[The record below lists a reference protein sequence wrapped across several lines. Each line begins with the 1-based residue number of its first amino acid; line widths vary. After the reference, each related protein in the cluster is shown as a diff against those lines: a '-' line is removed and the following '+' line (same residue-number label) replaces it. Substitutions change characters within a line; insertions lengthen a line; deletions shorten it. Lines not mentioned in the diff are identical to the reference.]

1 MWTKITSIEQLEAL
15 HEGSLVAIYPLQGA
29 PKAIFDDSDPDQVSQ
44 RLVAQ
49 NDREEKVINTTSL
62 QRKEEA
68 HTITSS
74 GMGSMLLGSGYI
86 NYVDVIEHAVWW
98 VQEGR

>member
-29 PKAIFDDSDPDQVSQ
+29 PRATFDDSDPDQVSQ

-49 NDREEKVINTTSL
+49 NDIADKMINTTVL

-74 GMGSMLLGSGYI
+74 GMGSMILGSGYI
-86 NYVDVIEHAVWW
+86 SYVDVIEHGTWW
-98 VQEGR
+98 VQQGL

>member
-29 PKAIFDDSDPDQVSQ
+29 PKSVFDDSDPDQVSQ

-49 NDREEKVINTTSL
+49 NDTEEKMINTTSL
-62 QRKEEA
+62 QRKEES

-74 GMGSMLLGSGYI
+74 GMGSMMLGSGYI
-86 NYVDVIEHAVWW
+86 NYVDIIEHGTWW
-98 VQEGR
+98 VQGGR

>member
-1 MWTKITSIEQLEAL
+1 MWIKITALEQLEAL

-29 PKAIFDDSDPDQVSQ
+29 PRAEFDDSDPDQVAQ
-44 RLVAQ
+44 RLVSE
-49 NDREEKVINTTSL
+49 NDKNTKMIHTTSL

-74 GMGSMLLGSGYI
+74 GMGSMILGSGYV
-86 NYVDVIEHAVWW
+86 NYADIIEAGIWW
-98 VQEGR
+98 IQQGL